1 MNKKIIQ
8 LESVTK
14 EFSLGDERSLLVLK
28 DISLD
33 ILENDFISLVGP
45 SGSGKTTLL
54 RIIATLLKPTK
65 GKVKYK
71 GEDITHYL
79 QKDLINIKNEI
90 GYISQQWTLE
100 PYLTVWEN
108 VQLVNEHI
116 EEEDATL
123 IELIEMFSLQKR
135 LNNHPYQLS
144 GGEYR
149 KAMLLIVLLKK
160 PKIIIADEPTA
171 NVDIQTAYEII
182 ELLKDINKQNIPIIF
197 STHAR
202 ELASFAKKRLILK
215 NHRLNVEIK

>member
-135 LNNHPYQLS
+135 LNNYPYQLS